1 LTAETIIVKA
11 DKQALAKVLL
21 DYYAA
26 PGNYALSVG
35 QPVLAFRHLD
45 IVISWAQGKANDE
58 DGLQSA
64 SLQQAA
70 VFFVQRACLR
80 QENSHYDVLG
90 IEKNFSLDVLRFRYR
105 ALISLTHPDKAING
119 FPADAAV
126 RINQAYDTLR
136 DVDERVRYDATL
148 SEELK
153 GLAVRAKVARPSN
166 YSLDKSDWS
175 VRLQA
180 YLPDFRKMIL
190 WGLPVLVVALLAVV
204 LEVSQSPTDL
214 QLVEKKSEL
223 KSTTPTYSTLA
234 VTELPKTSADQYA
247 DLKEAGGNR
256 MTENI
261 SPVPVSQLDGRV
273 NLTAVDKTIATRF
286 VQNSP
291 WPGTTVQNKPQN
303 RIIVAREMVD
313 NAQEVESGITPVAPV
328 APVALAKLQDVE
340 AAKPLLTAVSVPP
353 VVVSPVNLKVS
364 GSMPVMSESRRLYAQ
379 LNEARF
385 SVTQVISVLER
396 PKDAEFMQSKMARQG
411 VSGNLFSLVMPHIRQ
426 ASTVRVDQLALKE
439 RLENNRLVLSG
450 SVALWLGS
458 SASQLLPYKY
468 LVNVEFNDVETG
480 PVMSSFDLKEAK

>member
-1 LTAETIIVKA
+1 LAAETITVKA
-11 DKQALAKVLL
+11 DKEALAKVLL

-45 IVISWAQGKANDE
+45 TVIAWAQGKITDE
-58 DGLQSA
+58 NGLQSA
-64 SLQQAA
+64 SLQQSA

-90 IEKNFSLDVLRFRYR
+90 IEKNFSLDVLRLRYR
-105 ALISLTHPDKAING
+105 ALISLTHPDKAIDG

-136 DVDERVRYDATL
+136 DADERAKYDATL

-153 GLAVRAKVARPSN
+153 GLPARANVARAPN
-166 YSLDKSDWS
+166 YALDKSDWS

-180 YLPDFRKMIL
+180 YLPNFRKL
-190 WGLPVLVVALLAVV
+190 VFFGLPVLVVALVAVV
-204 LEVSQSPTDL
+204 LAVSQSPTDL
-214 QLVEKKSEL
+214 QLVEKKGEL
-223 KSTTPTYSTLA
+223 KSTTTSPSTFA
-234 VTELPKTSADQYA
+234 ATELPKISADQYA
-247 DLKEAGGNR
+247 DLKEAGGYR
-256 MTENI
+256 VSENML
-261 SPVPVSQLDGRV
+261 PLPVSLPDGRAS
-273 NLTAVDKTIATRF
+273 LPTTDKTVATKF
-286 VQNSP
+286 IENGALPQ
-291 WPGTTVQNKPQN
+291 TALHNKPHN

-313 NAQEVESGITPVAPV
+313 AVQDTDSTMT
-328 APVALAKLQDVE
+328 PVALAKMQDIE
-340 AAKPLLTAVSVPP
+340 AAKPLLTPVSVPP
-353 VVVSPVNLKVS
+353 VAVNAINLKVS
-364 GSMPVMSESRRLYAQ
+364 GNMPVMSESRRLYAQ

-385 SVTQVISVLER
+385 SVTQSISALER
-396 PKDAEFMQSKMARQG
+396 PKDAESMQSKMARQG
-411 VSGNLFSLVMPHIRQ
+411 VSGNLFGLVLPHIKQ

-458 SASQLLPYKY
+458 TPSQLIPYKY
-468 LVNVEFNDVETG
+468 LVNVEFNDVESG